1 MTDFEVA
8 LAATA
13 AAAAAAAAAG
23 LEVRPLQGSNILEEG
38 ETKIYLKWLNFV
50 SMVPTDP
57 PSRKNY
63 FVTIYLPHEI
73 CPAH

>member
-38 ETKIYLKWLNFV
+38 ETKINLKWLDFV

-63 FVTIYLPHEI
+63 FVTINLPHEI
-73 CPAH
+73 CPGH